1 MLWLIMVMAIISTVS
16 GLAGMLIL
24 IKYEVLGLVRIKK
37 LAKKKV
43 IVHKLVVRWII
54 PIYK

>member
-1 MLWLIMVMAIISTVS
+1 MAITSTVS

-24 IKYEVLGLVRIKK
+24 IKYEVLGLVRKK

-43 IVHKLVVRWII
+43 IVHKLAVRWII

>member
-1 MLWLIMVMAIISTVS
+1 MVMAITSTVS

-43 IVHKLVVRWII
+43 IVHKLAVRWII